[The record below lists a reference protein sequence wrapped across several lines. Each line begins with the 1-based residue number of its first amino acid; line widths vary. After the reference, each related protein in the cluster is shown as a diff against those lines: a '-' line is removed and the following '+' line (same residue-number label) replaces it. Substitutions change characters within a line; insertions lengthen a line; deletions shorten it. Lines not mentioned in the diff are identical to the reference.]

1 MKTKYYFKIA
11 VVFTTLFIFQN
22 QKAQV
27 TTPFEVRYESYIQG
41 NVTIISNQILNR
53 KSGKTDANTPYND
66 RTDKSKL
73 NDEFDM
79 AYIDIDDN
87 PDTFSS
93 SEASLLL
100 EEVDDKKIVYAGL
113 YWSATYPCNSSKRDQ
128 FWEFKAVDPKREP
141 VENILFKLPEADT
154 YVEIKGSLLFD
165 GIKNP
170 MLKKTAPYVAY
181 ADITSLV
188 QSLSTPNGPYTV
200 ANIRATQGKISGG
213 SAAGWMIYF
222 VYEDPK
228 ETHKFVISYD
238 GFAGITARP
247 HEVDFSGFRVL
258 PNGNIHAQLGIAALE
273 GDLTLDGDQL
283 EIKSDTSSEYVSI
296 EHSLKPKH
304 NFFNS
309 SLVLYNNYFED
320 RKPASLNTLGFDTAL
335 FELENS
341 ENILINNQ
349 TQKVTLKL
357 KTNGDNYHFF
367 WTAFTVES
375 EPFQIKEEPTI
386 MAILESNMTHEII
399 DSTAKVTL
407 ENQES
412 IELKRQQLLKEREK
426 SVLIR
431 KGKSISRIEMTTAS
445 ELSKSTASS
454 QRKVALPGEN
464 FIIPQRNKGYY
475 VVANVFAKPKNA
487 ERFTAHLKSLG
498 IAADYFVNPHNN
510 YRYVYVSY
518 SENWKNALKVYYSDV
533 DGKYSGDMW
542 IMIVNTELQNA
553 STDITFVKPF
563 DLE

>member
-1 MKTKYYFKIA
+1 MKTKYYFKIV
-11 VVFTTLFIFQN
+11 VVFSTLFIVEN
-22 QKAQV
+22 HNAQV

-41 NVTIISNQILNR
+41 NVTMISNQILNR
-53 KSGKTDANTPYND
+53 KSGRTDANSPYND

-73 NDEFDM
+73 NDEFEM

-93 SEASLLL
+93 SEASLQLK
-100 EEVDDKKIVYAGL
+100 EVANKKIVYAGL
-113 YWSATYPCNSSKRDQ
+113 YWSATYPYNSGKRDQ
-128 FWEFKAVDPKREP
+128 FWEFKAIDSKREP
-141 VENILFKLPEADT
+141 VENILLKLPEADT
-154 YVEIKGSLLFD
+154 YLEIKGSLLFD

-188 QSLSTPNGPYTV
+188 QSLSTPNGSYTI

-222 VYEDPK
+222 VYEDPM
-228 ETHKFVISYD
+228 ETHKFVVSYD

-283 EIKSDTSSEYVSI
+283 EIKSDTSSDYVSI
-296 EHSLKPKH
+296 EHPLKPKQ

-309 SLVLYNNYFED
+309 SLVLHNNYFED

-375 EPFQIKEEPTI
+375 EPLQIKEEPTI
-386 MAILESNMTHEII
+386 MAILELNMTYAII
-399 DSTAKVTL
+399 DSTANVTL
-407 ENQES
+407 EKQES
-412 IELKRQQLLKEREK
+412 TELKRQQMHKEREE
-426 SVLIR
+426 SVLTR
-431 KGKSISRIEMTTAS
+431 KEKFISKIEMTTAS

-464 FIIPQRNKGYY
+464 FIIPQQKKGYY
-475 VVANVFAKPKNA
+475 VVANVFAKPRNA

-498 IAADYFVNPHNN
+498 IAADYFINPQNN

-518 SENWKNALKVYYSDV
+518 SENWEEALNVYYSDV
-533 DGKYSGDMW
+533 NGNYSGEMW
-542 IMIVNTELQNA
+542 IMIVNTELQND
-553 STDITFVKPF
+553 SIVLSSKQRK
-563 DLE
+563 DLK